1 MYEPNVSTF
10 TIIKGAIPCTSQT
23 SEHSLLQREQFHV
36 RAKRQ
41 NIHYYKGSNSMYEP
55 NIRYIHYYKGSN
67 SMYEPNVRTFTIIKG
82 AISCTSQTSEHS
94 LL

>member
-1 MYEPNVSTF
+1 MYEPNVRTF
-10 TIIKGAIPCTSQT
+10 TIIKGAISCTSQT
-23 SEHSLLQREQFHV
+23 SEHSLLLKREQFHV

-55 NIRYIHYYKGSN
+55 NIR
-67 SMYEPNVRTFTIIKG
+67 TFTIIKG
-82 AISCTSQTSEHS
+82 AIPCTSQTSEHS

>member
-1 MYEPNVSTF
+1 MYEPNVRTF
-10 TIIKGAIPCTSQT
+10 TIIKGAISCTSHT
-23 SEHSLLQREQFHV
+23 SEHSLLKREQFYV

-55 NIRYIHYYKGSN
+55 NIR
-67 SMYEPNVRTFTIIKG
+67 TFTIKKG
-82 AISCTSQTSEHS
+82 AIPCTSQTSEHS

>member
-10 TIIKGAIPCTSQT
+10 TIIKGAILCTSQT
-23 SEHSLLQREQFHV
+23 SEHSLLLREQFYV

-41 NIHYYKGSNSMYEP
+41 I
-55 NIRYIHYYKGSN
+55 IHYYKGSN

-82 AISCTSQTSEHS
+82 AILCTSQTSAHS
-94 LL
+94 PL

>member
-1 MYEPNVSTF
+1 MYEPNVRTF
-10 TIIKGAIPCTSQT
+10 TIIKGAILCTSQT

-36 RAKRQ
+36 RAKHQ
-41 NIHYYKGSNSMYEP
+41 NIHYD
-55 NIRYIHYYKGSN
+55 KGSN

-82 AISCTSQTSEHS
+82 AILCTSQTSEHS